1 MPITGAILQR
11 TALAALTALALAA
24 ASGCGSANS
33 ATGGVPVVSI
43 TEKDFHISA
52 PTHMPAGEVI
62 LRVHN
67 EGPDEHELIAA
78 RAPANWKLPIR
89 DDGFTLDE
97 EAVQSSEPGALE
109 PDVPGST
116 RTLRVKLVPGR
127 YVFFCNMAG
136 HFMGGMHADV
146 VVS

>member
-1 MPITGAILQR
+1 MPIIGANPQR
-11 TALAALTALALAA
+11 AALAALAVLTLG
-24 ASGCGSANS
+24 ASGCGSTQS
-33 ATGGVPVVSI
+33 AGGGVPVVNI

-52 PTHMPAGEVI
+52 PTRIPAGEVI

-67 EGPDEHELIAA
+67 DGPDEHELIAA

-109 PDVPGST
+109 PGVPVST
-116 RTLRVKLVPGR
+116 RTLRVKLVPGK
-127 YVFFCNMAG
+127 YVFFCNLSG